1 MFGGVNPRQ
10 MQQMMKKMGIS
21 QEEIPAEEVII
32 KTADKEIVISN
43 PTVVKVKMSGKQ
55 TFQIDGEVSER
66 SKEAFSKDDVDMIV
80 AQAGCSEEQA
90 KEALASEGDIA
101 KAILKLKG

>member
-1 MFGGVNPRQ
+1 MLGGVNPRQ

-21 QEEIPAEEVII
+21 QEEVPAEEVII
-32 KTADKEIVISN
+32 RCADKEIIIAN
-43 PTVVKVKMSGKQ
+43 PTVVKVKMAGKQ
-55 TFQIDGEVSER
+55 TFQIDGEISER
-66 SKEAFSKDDVDMIV
+66 GKEAFNNEDVKMIV
-80 AQAGCSEEQA
+80 EQTGVAEQEA